1 MYRLKV
7 LNQMRM
13 VLSPVAIAT
22 ATFVTTGAVNI
33 VNAAAPDPPAPPPPD
48 SSSEPKEC
56 DPNKPLVRAKDLP
69 IYFTPDGK
77 LHKQKPQEDEDKVP
91 DDILM
96 SAVKEGRKTIWKTR
110 DQFSELGKSVDHF
123 FETGKAHLESSV
135 QQLREPEN
143 ANLRYGVIGG
153 GGLVGLL
160 FSLRGGI
167 FKKVFYTSAGALAMA
182 AVCYPVEADEYSS
195 KVYQALQDYSRFTY
209 HFTNAA
215 LKDLAG
221 VELTI
226 PKLSTK
232 NPFEII
238 NIWIGKE
245 NEVSKTS
252 PSSATLLP
260 PVAETPSHVVP
271 LSSTTSTS
279 KSSGISLST
288 KDLSTSMTQK
298 NETRIL
304 RDQSNPDDRD
314 MYSLRG

>member
-209 HFTNAA
+209 HFTNADDDDDDDE
-215 LKDLAG
+215 DLP
-221 VELTI
+221 
-226 PKLSTK
+226 PKSDQPQTHNVNSVLSYDVNNLLNHSKNATK
-232 NPFEII
+232 LNRNEPIFSSSDEII
-238 NIWIGKE
+238 FPKI
-245 NEVSKTS
+245 
-252 PSSATLLP
+252 
-260 PVAETPSHVVP
+260 
-271 LSSTTSTS
+271 TT
-279 KSSGISLST
+279 IAAHQIHNV
-288 KDLSTSMTQK
+288 D
-298 NETRIL
+298 TRIL